1 MIDRKQYKKEYY
13 ESHKEQWNEYAK
25 KRRAE
30 KSDEINAYKRKWR
43 HGKGKEL
50 NRLSK
55 QRTDSKYHSKMKSD
69 PEYLRK
75 RRDAATEYNNRPEV
89 KEHRR
94 IINAKRRAAPEVKKN
109 NAKYNKK
116 HHEENREHYNKQV
129 RKWNKANPEKRLII
143 SKRHLEKLGLPFK
156 LPSRQYGMA
165 LEAWGKSV
173 RKLLGDKCIVCG
185 STDKLNS
192 HHILYKALHP
202 ELSLNINNGVPLCKD
217 HHLEVHRLNPI

>member
-1 MIDRKQYKKEYY
+1 MVYDKEYY
-13 ESHKEQWNEYAK
+13 EKNKEKFAQWAKEYRGKNKDKVNETRK
-25 KRRAE
+25 
-30 KSDEINAYKRKWR
+30 KWR
-43 HGKGKEL
+43 HGAGKEL

-69 PEYLRK
+69 PEYLKK

-89 KEHRR
+89 KAHRKK
-94 IINAKRRAAPEVKKN
+94 IQAKHRAKPEIKKQ

-116 HHEENREHYNKQV
+116 HHEENQAHYNEQSK
-129 RKWNKANPEKRLII
+129 KWNKSNPEKRLII

-202 ELSLNINNGVPLCKD
+202 ELSLNINNGVPLCKE
-217 HHLEVHRLNPI
+217 HHLEVHRLNPV

>member
-1 MIDRKQYKKEYY
+1 MNRKEYRKEYY
-13 ESHKEQWNEYAK
+13 KKNKTKWNKYYETQMEDSIKHK
-25 KRRAE
+25 KRNE
-30 KSDEINAYKRKWR
+30 KT
-43 HGKGKEL
+43 
-50 NRLSK
+50 K
-55 QRTDSKYHSKMKSD
+55 QWKIDNPVKAKQQKKKDDANYHSKMKSD

-89 KEHRR
+89 KAHRKKMQ
-94 IINAKRRAAPEVKKN
+94 AKHRAKPEVKKK
-109 NAKYNKK
+109 NAEYNKK
-116 HHEENREHYNKQV
+116 HHEENQAHYNEQSK
-129 RKWNKANPEKRLII
+129 KWNKSNPEKRLII

-202 ELSLNINNGVPLCKD
+202 ELSLNINNGVPLCKE
-217 HHLEVHRLNPI
+217 HHLEVHRLNPV